1 MLWPSALT
9 VRSVSLLRS
18 RFKSKIIFSASSR
31 RCRTRCVARRQIK
44 EMIPESS
51 AKNTANETSSGH
63 HDLYNR
69 WRMLYRR
76 KVAASLTGDFLY
88 WACHTTTSCTPAW
101 NHAHSSS
108 ARKDA
113 SRPGCS
119 VLRLQNRYG
128 PLTGDCVLAAPPVG
142 TTRAANNQGS
152 FYRGRFPGDFL
163 VVSKSNVRQ

>member
-1 MLWPSALT
+1 VSEKVVCTINGVKKVCDKNGLVKDCAWENFVWKM
-9 VRSVSLLRS
+9 VRENGV
-18 RFKSKIIFSASSR
+18 
-31 RCRTRCVARRQIK
+31 
-44 EMIPESS
+44 E
-51 AKNTANETSSGH
+51 N
-63 HDLYNR
+63 NR

-88 WACHTTTSCTPAW
+88 WACHTITSCTPAW

-119 VLRLQNRYG
+119 VLWLQNRYG